1 MVILEMT
8 RISLHAMHEGFSLKG
23 LFMRDIESIKTLLET
38 SVYNKPYLSCEE
50 QLVLLE
56 YRGVRIENKNLLW
69 NN

>member
-38 SVYNKPYLSCEE
+38 SVYNKPYLRNNWF
-50 QLVLLE
+50 
-56 YRGVRIENKNLLW
+56 YW
-69 NN
+69 NIVE

>member
-38 SVYNKPYLSCEE
+38 SVYNKPYLS
-50 QLVLLE
+50 V
-56 YRGVRIENKNLLW
+56 KNNWFYW
-69 NN
+69 NIVE